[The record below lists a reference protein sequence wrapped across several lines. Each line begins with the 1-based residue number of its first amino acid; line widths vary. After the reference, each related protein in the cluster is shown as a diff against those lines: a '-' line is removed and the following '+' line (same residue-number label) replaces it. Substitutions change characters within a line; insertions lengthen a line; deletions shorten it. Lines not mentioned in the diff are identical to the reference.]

1 MILDRKLEAGDIVV
15 LDGAIGTEVARY
27 GVPMDNAA

>member
-15 LDGAIGTEVARY
+15 LDGAIGTEVAPLRRPD
-27 GVPMDNAA
+27 G